1 MIKINKEV
9 FKPEYFPDGTMKLN
23 MNNTDNIVDI
33 SWFYDSE
40 EELVQLYYIVS
51 HIFDNYPETYVSL
64 FMPYVPNA
72 RFDRVKNEK
81 EIFTLKYFSEFINN
95 LGFNE
100 VTVFDPHS
108 HVSEALI
115 DRLCIQNPLISI
127 AESINKITKRS
138 EELLLFFPDE
148 GSTKRYED
156 VIKTYSESPYTFGI
170 KNRDWV
176 TGEIKGL
183 SVNGQ
188 VDQIKGR
195 DVLIIDDIC
204 SKGGTFYYSAKK
216 LKELGANKIYLY
228 VSHCENT
235 IYAGELLKDNGLIE
249 KIFTTDSI
257 LTDLTS
263 PKIELVEEWRK

>member
-1 MIKINKEV
+1 MIKINNNV
-9 FKPEYFPDGTMKLN
+9 FKPEYFPDGTMKLKL
-23 MNNTDNIVDI
+23 DGDI
-33 SWFYDSE
+33 NYWIYWLYDSE
-40 EELVQLYYIVS
+40 DELLQLYYIM
-51 HIFDNYPETYVSL
+51 NYIDENHAQSSTSL
-64 FMPYVPNA
+64 FMPYIPNA
-72 RFDRVKNEK
+72 RFDRTKNYY
-81 EIFTLKYFSEFINN
+81 EIFTLKYFAKFINY
-95 LGFNE
+95 LHFDE
-100 VTVFDPHS
+100 VIVFDPHS

-115 DRLCIQNPLISI
+115 DRLCIHNPLNSI
-127 AESINKITKRS
+127 IKTIKKITNTSK
-138 EELLLFFPDE
+138 ELLLFFPDE
-148 GSTKRYED
+148 GSTKRYEN

-235 IYAGELLKDNGLIE
+235 IYTGELLKDNGLIE